1 MTQSVSDLEEYVERR
16 VRQALRRQAARELG
30 TQLAEF
36 ERDAPLPLGRFLI
49 VLVVVLVVLA
59 GLVAAGLYLVRIAL
73 R

>member
-16 VRQALRRQAARELG
+16 VRQAARELG